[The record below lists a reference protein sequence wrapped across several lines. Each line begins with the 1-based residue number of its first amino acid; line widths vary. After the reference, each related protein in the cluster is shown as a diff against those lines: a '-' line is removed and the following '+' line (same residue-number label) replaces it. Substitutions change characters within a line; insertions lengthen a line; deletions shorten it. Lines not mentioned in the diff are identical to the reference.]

1 MTPGLYAELRKAH
14 RSVYSDPLD
23 HRDENRIQQEIG
35 QQERKRQRQ
44 REGAVRVIPWF
55 IVVTTEQVSGNKTE
69 RQTAESEG
77 EGRDGKG
84 GNEAG
89 KSMEIKLHS
98 SLSRSRKN
106 EERAQESQRDGDGKK
121 GSTDGTKQSSVRAG
135 ELDRV
140 AEREHRAEHESST
153 PSAVFP
159 VRAQP
164 AVPTSSQYRMTA
176 PADLDRSSEEDRPI
190 QVQPESMH
198 IECDNHGR
206 DEDDPLDLVPPM
218 GYTDRAEALEALRGL
233 SLLWKK
239 SPARE
244 HVPLVEVET
253 EKGLHREVETQS
265 DDVGDGMKIGVEKEA
280 EGEPETAVETGSRMA
295 VDDQLEL
302 ELQGAPVDIRR
313 SQTPALPAPIVAVEP
328 VVKQENK
335 TPPAT
340 PLKCMVIDQ
349 ISPPQPP
356 VLYKAN
362 TKNTIILTAT
372 TTKKTA
378 SADPFTVDVHL
389 QELVNPAPTIHMKP
403 NPQPKKRERKKSR
416 QQLATVVLPISD
428 RTNLPHRPMMKM
440 SKSEKRLH
448 ASLQAAFGGKGL
460 VQEATRE

>member
-1 MTPGLYAELRKAH
+1 MTPGLYAELRRAH

-23 HRDENRIQQEIG
+23 HKDGNRSQQEIG
-35 QQERKRQRQ
+35 QQERERQRQ
-44 REGAVRVIPWF
+44 REGAVRAIPWF
-55 IVVTTEQVSGNKTE
+55 IVVTTEQVSGNETG

-89 KSMEIKLHS
+89 KSMEMKLHS
-98 SLSRSRKN
+98 GSDGSGKDEKATKESREN
-106 EERAQESQRDGDGKK
+106 EDGKK
-121 GSTDGTKQSSVRAG
+121 GSNGGSKKRTGGTDQ
-135 ELDRV
+135 LDRV
-140 AEREHRAEHESST
+140 AERERQAEQRSMA
-153 PSAVFP
+153 PSPILPA
-159 VRAQP
+159 RAQP
-164 AVPTSSQYRMTA
+164 PVPTISQHLTTA
-176 PADLDRSSEEDRPI
+176 PADLDRSPEEGKPI
-190 QVQPESMH
+190 QVQSQPIH
-198 IECDNHGR
+198 INSDKHSR
-206 DEDDPLDLVPPM
+206 DEDDPLDLVPPK

-265 DDVGDGMKIGVEKEA
+265 DDVRDGMKIGVEKEA

>member
-1 MTPGLYAELRKAH
+1 MTPGLYAELRRAH

-23 HRDENRIQQEIG
+23 HKDGNRSQQEIG
-35 QQERKRQRQ
+35 QQERERQRQ
-44 REGAVRVIPWF
+44 REGAVRAIPWF
-55 IVVTTEQVSGNKTE
+55 IVVTTEQVSGNETG

-89 KSMEIKLHS
+89 KSMEMKLHS

-106 EERAQESQRDGDGKK
+106 EERAKESQRDGDGKK
-121 GSTDGTKQSSVRAG
+121 GSTNGTKQRMGMAG

-140 AEREHRAEHESST
+140 AEREQQAEHRSSAPLPVLPARVQT
-153 PSAVFP
+153 PVPPSSEYRAYAP
-159 VRAQP
+159 VG
-164 AVPTSSQYRMTA
+164 
-176 PADLDRSSEEDRPI
+176 LDRSLQEDEPI
-190 QVQPESMH
+190 QVQSQPMH
-198 IECDNHGR
+198 IDSDKHSR
-206 DEDDPLDLVPPM
+206 DEDDPLDLVPPK

-265 DDVGDGMKIGVEKEA
+265 DDVRDGMKIGVEKEA